1 MISPVLASL
10 NVDVLD
16 ITRQGKVVRIVLDR
30 EDGVIGIDDCT
41 EVSRF
46 LTHALE
52 VDDLIPGDY
61 RLEVSS
67 PGLDRPLTRLDE
79 FRRFAGKLCRVKVLA
94 PIDGNHVLVGRILG
108 VTDARITLQM
118 ANGTERDVD
127 YDNVSAAR
135 LEIEF

>member
-30 EDGVIGIDDCT
+30 EDGIIGIDDCT

-94 PIDGNHVLVGRILG
+94 PIDGNHVLVGRIMG